1 LIKINDMEK
10 LKVGD
15 RVRIAGP
22 LRSENVYEVL
32 KVSSLYV
39 SLGTDGFATRVINK
53 SCVEAISEAQS

>member
-1 LIKINDMEK
+1 MEK

-15 RVRIAGP
+15 RVTIAGP

-39 SLGTDGFATRVINK
+39 SLGKEGFTTRVINK
-53 SCVEAISEAQS
+53 SCVEAIGETQS

>member
-1 LIKINDMEK
+1 MEK

-15 RVRIAGP
+15 RVRIADP

-39 SLGTDGFATRVINK
+39 SLGTDGFTTRVINK
-53 SCVEAISEAQS
+53 SCVEAVDMARS